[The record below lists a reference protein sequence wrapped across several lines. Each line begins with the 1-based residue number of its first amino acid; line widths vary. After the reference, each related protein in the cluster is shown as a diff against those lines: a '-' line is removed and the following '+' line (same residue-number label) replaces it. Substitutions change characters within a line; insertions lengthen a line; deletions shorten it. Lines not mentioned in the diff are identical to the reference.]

1 MDSLLNPRTAYRWGL
16 RVAVVCGATAVL
28 LLLSWGFRLHDALGA
43 RPTLTLMLFMLFL
56 LVAVASG
63 AVAIISATQ
72 LAIHKAFI
80 HGYSAGQQRAARPTT
95 LDGPGLRVVP
105 NDDDGPEETEGEP
118 PP

>member
-16 RVAVVCGATAVL
+16 RVAVVCGTTAVL
-28 LLLSWGFRLHDALGA
+28 LLVAWGFRLHDALGA

-56 LVAVASG
+56 LVGVGSG

-80 HGYSAGQQRAARPTT
+80 HGYGAGQQSAAGPLTADRPE
-95 LDGPGLRVVP
+95 LRIVAL
-105 NDDDGPEETEGEP
+105 DDGGTDETDAEP
-118 PP
+118 PH

>member
-56 LVAVASG
+56 LVAVGSG

-80 HGYSAGQQRAARPTT
+80 HGYSAGAQRAAGPTP
-95 LDGPGLRVVP
+95 DGPGLRVVP
-105 NDDDGPEETEGEP
+105 RDDGGTEETEGKP
-118 PP
+118 PR

>member
-16 RVAVVCGATAVL
+16 RVAVVCGAAAVL

-56 LVAVASG
+56 LVAVGSG

-72 LAIHKAFI
+72 LAIHQAFV
-80 HGYSAGQQRAARPTT
+80 HGYSAGAQRAARPAGA
-95 LDGPGLRVVP
+95 DGPGLRVVP
-105 NDDDGPEETEGEP
+105 HDDGGTEENESKP
-118 PP
+118 PS